1 MVKRRAEDSGLDSGL
16 LGGHSLRAG
25 LATSAA
31 AAELEKL
38 DIQRQTCH
46 ESVEQLRLYVRPTI
60 VFQGNITKGV
70 GL

>member
-1 MVKRRAEDSGLDSGL
+1 MVKRRAKDSGLDSGL

-31 AAELEKL
+31 AAGLEER
-38 DIQRQTCH
+38 DIQRQTRH
-46 ESVEQLRLYVRPTI
+46 QSVEQLRRYVRPAT
-60 VFQGNITKGV
+60 VFQNNVTKGV

>member
-1 MVKRRAEDSGLDSGL
+1 MVKPRAEDSGLEPGPLS
-16 LGGHSLRAG
+16 GHSLRAG

-31 AAELEKL
+31 AAGLEKL

-46 ESVEQLRLYVRPTI
+46 QSVEQLRLYVRPTI